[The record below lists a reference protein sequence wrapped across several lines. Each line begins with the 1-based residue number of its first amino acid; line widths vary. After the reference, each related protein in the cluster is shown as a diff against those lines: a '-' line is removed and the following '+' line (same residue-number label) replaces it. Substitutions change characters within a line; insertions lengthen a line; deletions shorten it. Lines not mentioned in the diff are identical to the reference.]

1 MGYLKVKNLYQEPEV
16 VFLFKEVYCQ
26 EKIHGTSAHVAWKDG
41 KLRFFSGGAKNV
53 NFVKLFD
60 EEALS
65 KIFEHNFGTIIP
77 VTVYGEAYG
86 GKMQGMSKT
95 YGPDLKFVAFEV
107 CIDDNWLNVPNA
119 EDVVNKLNLE
129 FVHYVKGPSNIEF
142 VNEQRDAPSVQ
153 AVRNGIAEPK
163 LREGVVIRPMI
174 ELTKNNGSRIMAK
187 HKHDDFRE
195 TKTAREVNPEQLKAM
210 SDAKEIADEWITMN
224 RLEHVL
230 DKLSPDGIELT
241 IKDTS
246 KVISAMIQD
255 VRAESTGEIV
265 WSTEVAKALARQSAV
280 LFKVRLKSK
289 LEQ

>member
-1 MGYLKVKNLYQEPEV
+1 MGYKKIPNLYSEPEV

-26 EKIHGTSAHVAWKDG
+26 EKIHGTSAHIAWEDG
-41 KLRFFSGGAKNV
+41 KLRFFSGGAKHV
-53 NFVKLFD
+53 NFIKLFD
-60 EEALS
+60 QETLS
-65 KIFEHNFGTIIP
+65 KAFEENFGDQFP

-95 YGPDLKFVAFEV
+95 YGKDLKFVAFEV

-119 EDVVNKLNLE
+119 EDVVNKLSLE
-129 FVHYVKGPSNIEF
+129 FVHYVKGPSTIEF

-153 AVRNGIAEPK
+153 AVRNGITGPK

-195 TKTAREVNPEQLKAM
+195 TKTTREVSTEQLKAM
-210 SDAKEIADEWITMN
+210 SDAKEIADEWVTEM
-224 RLEHVL
+224 RLHHVL

-255 VRAESTGEIV
+255 VRAESAGEIV
-265 WSTEVAKALARQSAV
+265 WSTGVTKALARQAAV

-289 LEQ
+289 IAQ